1 MWKLICV
8 YVHNIFYGSR
18 SSRRDH
24 DCVSENK
31 FSLKIIFI
39 TTVFI
44 FNIFDSV
51 PHTKCE
57 SMKEF
62 EIIKLKNSMGLRYI
76 NMKVIIHFNS
86 LKYYFEEIQVE
97 VCQFNKKKKKITKKF
112 SN

>member
-1 MWKLICV
+1 
-8 YVHNIFYGSR
+8 
-18 SSRRDH
+18 
-24 DCVSENK
+24 
-31 FSLKIIFI
+31 
-39 TTVFI
+39 
-44 FNIFDSV
+44 
-51 PHTKCE
+51 
-57 SMKEF
+57 MKEF